1 MPIPWKL
8 ICKIGG
14 AALLGTASVLG
25 AMESDKKT
33 QEVIKKLAEKSTDFI
48 GKKS

>member
-1 MPIPWKL
+1 MAIPWRL

-14 AALLGTASVLG
+14 AALMGTASVLG

-33 QEVIKKLAEKSTDFI
+33 QEVIKKVVEKSTDFV